1 MNTPTFKYVE
11 DYIEFI
17 AGRRDI
23 NGKLLGIFELVQCPI
38 NLARYDVKI
47 IDSLASQTIDSNSP
61 YTDKQSLLAA
71 RVVDKYRRQLA
82 GLGVPVTVPEQL
94 DKFRLGIRLIDR
106 SKKAWLED
114 NKFIIKFPYDLKLI
128 DLIKKQAREG
138 EGSAEFDND
147 RKVWKLAMTEH
158 MLNWIIAVS
167 SVYEIEVDDHI
178 ILLYNKMLEVEKQDY
193 KIELCYVNNELTI
206 TNALPSLLD
215 YIDKNLGGL
224 NETNLLNLVD
234 NSSVLGYTVQDSIIQ
249 KIKTLHAEYAQLIE
263 KRKVVLSKG
272 NVPDAI
278 QKALDYAKLTNR
290 LPIHVYEQG
299 TPKNNSETVVYLN
312 RNHGPEICPK
322 LLVTTTNL
330 MIGSKKQ
337 SWIANAEKIIVIE

>member
-23 NGKLLGIFELVQCPI
+23 NGKLLGIFDFAQCPI

-47 IDSLASQTIDSNSP
+47 IDSLASQTIDSNSS
-61 YTDKQSLLAA
+61 YTDKQSSLAI
-71 RVVDKYRRQLA
+71 RIVDKYRRQLS
-82 GLGVPVTVPEQL
+82 GLSIPVIVPEQL

-106 SKKAWLED
+106 SKKAWAED
-114 NKFIIKFPYDLKLI
+114 NKFIIKFPYDTKLI
-128 DLIKKQAREG
+128 DLIKKQVREG
-138 EGSAEFDND
+138 EGAAEFDND

-158 MLNWIIAVS
+158 MLNWVVAVS
-167 SVYEIEVDDHI
+167 SSHEIEVDDHI
-178 ILLYNKMLEVEKQDY
+178 VSLYNKMLEVEKQNY

-206 TNALPSLLD
+206 THALPSLLD

-224 NETNLLNLVD
+224 SEINLLNLVD
-234 NSSVLGYTVQDSIIQ
+234 NSSVLGYTVHDSIVQ
-249 KIKTLHAEYAQLIE
+249 QIKTLYPDYAQLIE
-263 KRKVVLSKG
+263 KRKIVLSKDT
-272 NVPDAI
+272 VPDAI

-299 TPKNNSETVVYLN
+299 LPKNNSETIVYLN
-312 RNHGPEICPK
+312 RGHGPEICPK